1 MYLNEGKEQIITT
14 VNSVENRITL
24 IDNSVWE
31 VDDINSYKLALWL
44 SMNKAIVK
52 KSFMNFEITN
62 TNRDETLKVKQILG
76 T

>member
-44 SMNKAIVK
+44 STNKAIVK

>member
-14 VNSVENRITL
+14 INSAKNRITL

-44 SMNKAIVK
+44 IMNKAIIK
-52 KSFMNFEITN
+52 KSFINFEITN
-62 TNRDETLKVKQILG
+62 TNKNETLKVKQIL
-76 T
+76 

>member
-14 VNSVENRITL
+14 INSAKNRITL

-44 SMNKAIVK
+44 IMNKAIIK
-52 KSFMNFEITN
+52 KSFINFEITN
-62 TNRDETLKVKQILG
+62 TNRNETLKVKQIL
-76 T
+76 